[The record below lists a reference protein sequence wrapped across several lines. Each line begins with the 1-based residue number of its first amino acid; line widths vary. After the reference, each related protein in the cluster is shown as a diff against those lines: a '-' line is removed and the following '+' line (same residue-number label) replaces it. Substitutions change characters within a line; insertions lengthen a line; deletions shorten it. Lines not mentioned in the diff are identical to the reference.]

1 MRRFA
6 HLLVVL
12 LCIGLSANAAWAQ
25 DANGYRIVVDIDGLN
40 QPYVIL
46 AYHYGDKPYIQDTA
60 YVQPSG
66 DYVFEGKEALPGG
79 MYLVVMP
86 PQNRTVDFFL
96 DANEQRFTLSAQLD
110 DLVGTMKFNASPTN
124 TLFYSYLK
132 FLNVQREKSNALLAQ
147 QSQAKESGDAAAEKK
162 ATEALLALN
171 DEVQAYQNT
180 LIADQPNS
188 FTAKFIHTS
197 LDVAIPPSVDTAD
210 QYWYYRNH
218 YFDHADLSDG
228 RLLRTPLLPSKIDRY
243 VDKVVPQHPDSII
256 VAVDEI
262 LSRATDPDIFKFFA
276 IKLINKYASSKIVC
290 MDAVYVHIADQYY
303 VSGRADWIDD
313 EQLAKIKED
322 ADRLRPLLCNRIAP
336 DITLQTI
343 PVQADEQPRA
353 VSLHGIKSQYTVLIF
368 WAPDCGH
375 CKKSMPKVAEFYDAY
390 RDKGVEVFSV
400 CTKTYKDYDS
410 CVSFITEKGLTR
422 LMNLADPYL
431 RSNFHKIYDVRSTPV
446 IFLLD
451 QDKRIIGK
459 RLDAAQLG
467 EIIDNWEKAK
477 AN

>member
-1 MRRFA
+1 MRCYAR
-6 HLLVVL
+6 LLAVL
-12 LCIGLSANAAWAQ
+12 FCIGLSANAAWAQ
-25 DANGYRIVVDIDGLN
+25 DAHGYRITVDIEGLD

-60 YVQPSG
+60 YAQPTG
-66 DYVFEGKEALPGG
+66 EYVFEGKEALPGG

-96 DANEQRFTLSAQLD
+96 DAREQHFTLSASMD
-110 DLVGTMKFNASPTN
+110 DLVGTMSFDASPTN
-124 TLFYSYLK
+124 TLFYTYLK
-132 FLNVQREKSNALLAQ
+132 FLNVQREQSNALQAAQ
-147 QSQAKESGDAAAEKK
+147 QQAKEKGDAAAEKK
-162 ATEALLALN
+162 ANEALLALN
-171 DEVQAYQNT
+171 EEVQAYQRQ
-180 LIADQPNS
+180 LIAEHPQS
-188 FTAKFIHTS
+188 FTTKFIQTS
-197 LDVAIPPSVDTAD
+197 LDVTIPPSVDTAQ

-228 RLLRTPLLPSKIDRY
+228 RLLRTPLLPGKIDRY

-262 LSRATDPDIFKFFA
+262 LARATDPDIFKYLA

-290 MDAVYVHIADQYY
+290 MDAIYVHIADKYY
-303 VSGRADWIDD
+303 LSGRADWIDD
-313 EQLAKIKED
+313 AQLAKIKED
-322 ADRLRPLLCNRIAP
+322 ADRLRPLLCDRIAP
-336 DITLQTI
+336 DIKLQTI
-343 PVQADEQPRA
+343 PVAADEQPRA
-353 VSLHGIKSQYTVLIF
+353 VSLHGVDAKYTVLVF

-375 CKKSMPKVAEFYDAY
+375 CKKSMPKVAEFYDTY
-390 RDKGVEVFSV
+390 REKGVEVFSV

-410 CVSFITEKGLTR
+410 CVSFVTEKGLTR
-422 LMNLADPYL
+422 MMNLADPYL

-451 QDKRIIGK
+451 ADKRIIGK
-459 RLDAAQLG
+459 RLDAEQLG

-477 AN
+477 AR